1 MSTQTQISEKQLL
14 LDIQPLIQNGES
26 EKVRDMLGNYR
37 PEDIADIFWDLEMDE
52 AKFIIKV
59 VEKEKAVE
67 LIRSLDPEIQ
77 ERFFKGY
84 EAREIADDVVAY
96 LDSDDSVD
104 ILNLLPTRKAEEV
117 LSHLDDQD
125 YAKSLASMLHYDDD
139 IAGGL
144 MAKELVRVKHN
155 WTVSQCI
162 EEIRKQAEEVES
174 VHAVYV
180 VDEKDFLKGVVSL
193 KDIVLSK
200 AHTSVIEITN
210 TELISVNAYATGE
223 EVARLMNKYDLI
235 TIPVVDSMNRLIGRI
250 TIDDVVD
257 FIKEEADKDF
267 QLQAGLSESVE
278 SEDKVLILS
287 RARLPWLMVGLLG
300 GLGSSMLVSNFEGD
314 ISHLPQ
320 MAFFMPVV
328 AAMGGNAGVQ
338 SSAIIVQGLANNTL
352 KSRNIIPKLAKEF
365 TVSLINGL
373 VCSAVLLM
381 FNVLIGHSYDLS
393 MVVSIA
399 LITVIIFASLL
410 GTITPLILERFR
422 IDPALATGPFITTTN
437 DVIGLGVYF
446 MLGRIL
452 LGV

>member
-1 MSTQTQISEKQLL
+1 MSTQISEIQLL
-14 LDIQPLIQNGES
+14 NDIRPLIIDVDAAGVNELLQHH
-26 EKVRDMLGNYR
+26 R
-37 PEDIADIFWDLEMDE
+37 PEDIAEIFWNLELDE
-52 AKFIIKV
+52 AKFLIKV
-59 VEKEKAVE
+59 IDKEKAVE
-67 LIRSLDPEIQ
+67 VIRSLDEELQ
-77 ERFFKGY
+77 ERLFKGY
-84 EAREIADDVVAY
+84 DAKEIAEDVVAY

-104 ILNLLPTRKAEEV
+104 ILNLLPTQKAEEV
-117 LSHLDDQD
+117 LSYLDDQD
-125 YAKSLASMLHYDDD
+125 YAKNLAAMLHYADD

-144 MAKELVRVKHN
+144 MAKELVQVKHN

-174 VHAVYV
+174 VHAVYT
-180 VDEKDFLKGVVSL
+180 VDEKNILKGVVSL
-193 KDIVLSK
+193 KDIVLAK

-210 TELISVNAYATGE
+210 TEFISVNAYATGE
-223 EVARLMNKYDLI
+223 EVARLMSKYDLI
-235 TIPVVDSMNRLIGRI
+235 TVPVVDSMNRLIGRI

-257 FIKEEADKDF
+257 FIREEAGKDF

-287 RARLPWLMVGLLG
+287 RARLPWLMVGLIG

-314 ISHLPQ
+314 ISRLPQ
-320 MAFFMPVV
+320 IAFFMPVV

-352 KSRNIIPKLAKEF
+352 KSKNIIPKLGKEF

-373 VCSAVLLM
+373 ACSAILLL
-381 FNVLIGHSYDLS
+381 FNVILGHGYDLS

-410 GTITPLILERFR
+410 GTITPLLLVRLK

-446 MLGRIL
+446 LLGRLL
-452 LGV
+452 LGTF

>member
-1 MSTQTQISEKQLL
+1 MSNQVSEKQLL
-14 LDIQPLIQNGES
+14 LQIQPLIENQEA
-26 EKVRDMLGNYR
+26 EAVRLLLEAYR
-37 PEDIADIFWDLEMDE
+37 PEDIADIFWDIELDE

-59 VEKEKAVE
+59 VGQKEAVE
-67 LIRSLDPEIQ
+67 IIRSLDEELQ

-84 EAREIADDVVAY
+84 TAKEIADDVVSY

-117 LSHLDDQD
+117 LSYLDDQD
-125 YAKSLASMLHYDDD
+125 YAKNLASMLHYDDD
-139 IAGGL
+139 VAGGL
-144 MAKELVRVKHN
+144 MAKELVQVKHN

-162 EEIRKQAEEVES
+162 EEIRLQAEEVDS

-180 VDEKDFLKGVVSL
+180 VDDKNILNGVVSL

-210 TELISVNAYATGE
+210 TEFIAVNAYATGE

-235 TIPVVDSMNRLIGRI
+235 TIPVIDSMNRLIGRI

-267 QLQAGLSESVE
+267 QLQAGLSDSVV

-287 RARLPWLMVGLLG
+287 KARLPWLMVGLIG
-300 GLGSSMLVSNFEGD
+300 GLGSSMLVSNFETD

-352 KSRNIIPKLAKEF
+352 KSKNIMPKLAKEF

-373 VCSAVLLM
+373 ACSALLLM
-381 FNVLIGHSYDLS
+381 FNLIIGHNYDLS
-393 MVVSIA
+393 IVVSIA

-410 GTITPLILERFR
+410 GTITPLILEKFK
-422 IDPALATGPFITTTN
+422 IDPALATGPFVTTIN
-437 DVIGLGVYF
+437 DIIGLTVYF
-446 MLGRIL
+446 SLGRIL
-452 LGV
+452 LGA

>member
-1 MSTQTQISEKQLL
+1 MSNQMSEKQLL
-14 LDIQPLIQNGES
+14 NDIQPFILNSDAAGINELLQ
-26 EKVRDMLGNYR
+26 NYR
-37 PEDIADIFWDLEMDE
+37 PEDIAEIFWDLELDE
-52 AKFIIKV
+52 AKFLIKV
-59 VEKEKAVE
+59 IDKEKAVE
-67 LIRSLDPEIQ
+67 IIRSLDEELQ
-77 ERFFKGY
+77 ERLFKGY
-84 EAREIADDVVAY
+84 DASEIATDVVAY

-104 ILNLLPTRKAEEV
+104 ILNLLHTQKAEEV
-117 LSHLDDQD
+117 LSYLDDQD
-125 YAKSLASMLHYDDD
+125 YAKNLAAMLHYDDD

-144 MAKELVRVKHN
+144 MAKELVQVKHN

-174 VHAVYV
+174 VHIVYV
-180 VDEKDFLKGVVSL
+180 IDEKNILKGVVSL
-193 KDIVLSK
+193 KDIVLAK
-200 AHTSVIEITN
+200 GHASVIEITN
-210 TELISVNAYATGE
+210 TEFISVNAYATGE
-223 EVARLMNKYDLI
+223 EVARLMDKYDLI

-257 FIKEEADKDF
+257 FIREEAGKDF
-267 QLQAGLSESVE
+267 QLQAGLSENVE

-287 RARLPWLMVGLLG
+287 RARLPWLMVGLIG

-314 ISHLPQ
+314 ISKLPQ
-320 MAFFMPVV
+320 IAFFMPVV

-352 KSRNIIPKLAKEF
+352 TNKNIMPKLGKEF

-373 VCSAVLLM
+373 ACSAILLL
-381 FNVLIGHSYDLS
+381 FNVIIGHGYDLS

-410 GTITPLILERFR
+410 GTVTPLLLVRFKV
-422 IDPALATGPFITTTN
+422 DPALATGPFITTTN

-446 MLGRIL
+446 LLGRLL
-452 LGV
+452 LGSF

>member
-1 MSTQTQISEKQLL
+1 MSNQVSEKQLL
-14 LDIQPLIQNGES
+14 LQIQPLIENHEA
-26 EKVRDMLGNYR
+26 EAVRLLLEAYR
-37 PEDIADIFWDLEMDE
+37 PEDIADIFWDIELDE

-59 VEKEKAVE
+59 VGQKEAVE
-67 LIRSLDPEIQ
+67 IIRSLDEELQ

-84 EAREIADDVVAY
+84 TSKEIADDVVSY

-117 LSHLDDQD
+117 LSYLDDQD
-125 YAKSLASMLHYDDD
+125 YAKNLAAMLHYDEDV
-139 IAGGL
+139 AGGL
-144 MAKELVRVKHN
+144 MAKELFQVKHN

-162 EEIRKQAEEVES
+162 EEIRLQAEEVDS

-180 VDEKDFLKGVVSL
+180 VDDKNILNGVVSL

-210 TELISVNAYATGE
+210 TEFIAVNAYATGE

-235 TIPVVDSMNRLIGRI
+235 TIPVIDSMNRLIGRI

-267 QLQAGLSESVE
+267 QLQAGLSDSVV

-287 RARLPWLMVGLLG
+287 KARLPWLMVGLIG
-300 GLGSSMLVSNFEGD
+300 GLGSSMLVSNFETD

-352 KSRNIIPKLAKEF
+352 KSKNIMPKLAKEF

-373 VCSAVLLM
+373 ACSALLLM
-381 FNVLIGHSYDLS
+381 FNLIIGHNYDLS
-393 MVVSIA
+393 IVVSIA

-410 GTITPLILERFR
+410 GTITPLILEKFK
-422 IDPALATGPFITTTN
+422 IDPALATGPFVTTIN
-437 DVIGLGVYF
+437 DIIGLTVYF
-446 MLGRIL
+446 SLGRIL
-452 LGV
+452 LGA

>member
-1 MSTQTQISEKQLL
+1 MSNQVSEKQLL
-14 LDIQPLIQNGES
+14 LQIQPLIENQEA
-26 EKVRDMLGNYR
+26 EAVRLLLEAYR
-37 PEDIADIFWDLEMDE
+37 PEDIADIFWDIELDE

-59 VEKEKAVE
+59 VGQKEAVE
-67 LIRSLDPEIQ
+67 IIRSLDEELQ

-84 EAREIADDVVAY
+84 TAKEIADDVVSY

-117 LSHLDDQD
+117 LSYLDDQD
-125 YAKSLASMLHYDDD
+125 YAKNLASMLHYDDD
-139 IAGGL
+139 VAGGL
-144 MAKELVRVKHN
+144 MAKELVQVKHN

-162 EEIRKQAEEVES
+162 EEIRLQAEEVDS

-180 VDEKDFLKGVVSL
+180 VDDKNILNGVVSL

-200 AHTSVIEITN
+200 AHTSVIEITK
-210 TELISVNAYATGE
+210 TEFIAVNAYATGE

-235 TIPVVDSMNRLIGRI
+235 TIPVIDSMNRLIGRI

-267 QLQAGLSESVE
+267 QLQAGLSDSVV

-287 RARLPWLMVGLLG
+287 KARLPWLMVGLIG
-300 GLGSSMLVSNFEGD
+300 GLGSSMLVSNFETD

-352 KSRNIIPKLAKEF
+352 KSKNIMPKLAKEF

-373 VCSAVLLM
+373 ACSALLLM
-381 FNVLIGHSYDLS
+381 FNLIIGHNYDLS
-393 MVVSIA
+393 IVVSIA

-410 GTITPLILERFR
+410 GTITPLILEKFK
-422 IDPALATGPFITTTN
+422 IDPALATGPFVTTIN
-437 DVIGLGVYF
+437 DIIGLTVYF
-446 MLGRIL
+446 SLGRIL
-452 LGV
+452 LGA

>member
-1 MSTQTQISEKQLL
+1 MSNQVSEKQLL
-14 LDIQPLIQNGES
+14 LQVLPLIENQEA
-26 EKVRDMLGNYR
+26 EAVRLLLEAYR
-37 PEDIADIFWDLEMDE
+37 PEDIADIFWDIELDE

-59 VEKEKAVE
+59 VGQVEAVE
-67 LIRSLDPEIQ
+67 IIRSLDEELQ

-84 EAREIADDVVAY
+84 TAKEIADDVVSF

-117 LSHLDDQD
+117 LSYLDDQE
-125 YAKSLASMLHYDDD
+125 YAKNLASMLHYDDD

-144 MAKELVRVKHN
+144 MAKELVQVKHN

-162 EEIRKQAEEVES
+162 EEIRLQAEEVNS

-180 VDEKDFLKGVVSL
+180 VDDKNILKGVVSL

-210 TELISVNAYATGE
+210 TEFIAVNAYATGE

-235 TIPVVDSMNRLIGRI
+235 TIPVIDSMNRLIGRI

-267 QLQAGLSESVE
+267 QLQAGLSDSVV

-287 RARLPWLMVGLLG
+287 KARLPWLMVGLMG
-300 GLGSSMLVSNFEGD
+300 GLGSSMLVSNFETD

-352 KSRNIIPKLAKEF
+352 KSKNIMPKLAKEF

-373 VCSAVLLM
+373 VCSALLLM
-381 FNVLIGHSYDLS
+381 FNLFIGHDYDLS
-393 MVVSIA
+393 IVVSIA

-410 GTITPLILERFR
+410 GTITPLILEKFK
-422 IDPALATGPFITTTN
+422 IDPALATGPFVTTIN
-437 DVIGLGVYF
+437 DIIGLTVYF
-446 MLGRIL
+446 SLGRIL
-452 LGV
+452 LGA

>member
-1 MSTQTQISEKQLL
+1 MTTQMSEKQLL
-14 LDIQPLIQNGES
+14 NDIQPFLLNSDAEGINE
-26 EKVRDMLGNYR
+26 LLLNHR
-37 PEDIADIFWDLEMDE
+37 PEDIADIFWDLEIDE
-52 AKFIIKV
+52 AKLLIKV
-59 VEKEKAVE
+59 LNKEKAVDV
-67 LIRSLDPEIQ
+67 IRSLDEELQ
-77 ERFFKGY
+77 ERLFKGY
-84 EAREIADDVVAY
+84 NADEIAHDVVAY

-104 ILNLLPTRKAEEV
+104 ILNLLPTRKAEDV
-117 LSHLDDQD
+117 LSHLADQD
-125 YAKSLASMLHYDDD
+125 YAKNLAAMLHYADD

-144 MAKELVRVKHN
+144 MAKELIQVKHN

-162 EEIRKQAEEVES
+162 EEIRKQAEEVQS
-174 VHAVYV
+174 VHTVYV
-180 VDEKDFLKGVVSL
+180 VDDKNVLIGVVSL
-193 KDIVLSK
+193 KDIVLAK

-210 TELISVNAYATGE
+210 TELIKVNAYATGE
-223 EVARLMNKYDLI
+223 EVARLMTKYDLI

-250 TIDDVVD
+250 TIDDVID

-267 QLQAGLSESVE
+267 QYQAGLSENVE

-287 RARLPWLMVGLLG
+287 RARLPWLMIGLVG

-314 ISHLPQ
+314 ISKLPQ
-320 MAFFMPVV
+320 IAFFMPVV

-352 KSRNIIPKLAKEF
+352 KSKNIMPKLAKEF

-373 VCSAVLLM
+373 ACSALLLS
-381 FNVLIGHSYDLS
+381 FNLLLGHHYDLS

-410 GTITPLILERFR
+410 GTITPLVLERFK
-422 IDPALATGPFITTTN
+422 IDPALATGPFITTIN

-446 MLGRIL
+446 FLGRLL
-452 LGV
+452 LGAF

>member
-1 MSTQTQISEKQLL
+1 MSHQVSEKQLL
-14 LDIQPLIQNGES
+14 LQIQPLIQNQES
-26 EKVRDMLGNYR
+26 EAVRLLLEAYR
-37 PEDIADIFWDLEMDE
+37 PEDIADIFWDIELEE

-59 VEKEKAVE
+59 VGQEEAVE
-67 LIRSLDPEIQ
+67 IIRSLDEELQ

-84 EAREIADDVVAY
+84 DAKEIADDVVSY

-117 LSHLDDQD
+117 LSYLDDQE
-125 YAKSLASMLHYDDD
+125 YAKNLASMLHYDDD

-144 MAKELVRVKHN
+144 MAKELVQVKHN

-162 EEIRKQAEEVES
+162 EEIRLQAEEVNS

-180 VDEKDFLKGVVSL
+180 VDDKNILKGVVSL

-210 TELISVNAYATGE
+210 TEFIAVNAYATGE

-235 TIPVVDSMNRLIGRI
+235 TIPVIDSMNRLIGRI

-300 GLGSSMLVSNFEGD
+300 GLGSSMLVSNFETD

-352 KSRNIIPKLAKEF
+352 KSKNIMPKLAKEF

-373 VCSAVLLM
+373 VCSALLLM
-381 FNVLIGHSYDLS
+381 FNLMVGHHYNLS
-393 MVVSIA
+393 LVVSIA

-410 GTITPLILERFR
+410 GTITPLILEKFN
-422 IDPALATGPFITTTN
+422 IDPALATGPFVTTIN
-437 DVIGLGVYF
+437 DIIGLTVYF
-446 MLGRIL
+446 SLGRIL
-452 LGV
+452 LGA

>member
-1 MSTQTQISEKQLL
+1 MTTPVSEKQLL
-14 LDIQPLIQNGES
+14 PELQSLIRNADADGVKNLLE
-26 EKVRDMLGNYR
+26 DYR
-37 PEDIADIFWDLEMDE
+37 PEDIADIFWDIELDE
-52 AKFIIKV
+52 AKFLIKV
-59 VEKEKAVE
+59 IEKVKAVE
-67 LIRSLDPEIQ
+67 IIRSLDEELQ
-77 ERFFKGY
+77 ERLFKGY
-84 EAREIADDVVAY
+84 EAHEIANDVVNY

-104 ILNLLPTRKAEEV
+104 ILNLLPIRKAEEV
-117 LSHLDDQD
+117 LSHLSDQD
-125 YAKSLASMLHYDDD
+125 YAKNLAAMLHYDDD

-144 MAKELVRVKHN
+144 MAKELVQVKHN

-162 EEIRKQAEEVES
+162 EEIRQQAEEVES

-180 VDEKDFLKGVVSL
+180 VDDKNVLKGVVSL

-200 AHTSVIEITN
+200 AHTSVIEIAK
-210 TELISVNAYATGE
+210 TEYIAVNAYATGE

-287 RARLPWLMVGLLG
+287 RARLPWLMIGLVG
-300 GLGSSMLVSNFEGD
+300 GLGSSMIVSNFEGD

-352 KSRNIIPKLAKEF
+352 KSKNIMPKLAKEF
-365 TVSLINGL
+365 TVSMINGL
-373 VCSAVLLM
+373 VCSALLLM
-381 FNVLIGHSYDLS
+381 FNVLIGHGYDLS

-410 GTITPLILERFR
+410 GTITPLVLERFK

-446 MLGRIL
+446 TLGRLL
-452 LGV
+452 LGA

>member
-1 MSTQTQISEKQLL
+1 MSTQVSEKQLL
-14 LDIQPLIQNGES
+14 LQIQPLIENQEA
-26 EKVRDMLGNYR
+26 EAVRFLLEAYR
-37 PEDIADIFWDLEMDE
+37 PEDIADIFWDIELDE

-59 VEKEKAVE
+59 VGQEEAVE
-67 LIRSLDPEIQ
+67 IIRSLDEELQ

-84 EAREIADDVVAY
+84 TAKEIADDVVSY

-117 LSHLDDQD
+117 LSYLDDQD
-125 YAKSLASMLHYDDD
+125 YAKNLAAMLHYDDD
-139 IAGGL
+139 VAGGL
-144 MAKELVRVKHN
+144 MAKELVQVKHN

-162 EEIRKQAEEVES
+162 EEIRLQAEEVDS

-180 VDEKDFLKGVVSL
+180 VDDKNILKGVVSL

-210 TELISVNAYATGE
+210 TEFIAVNAYATGE

-235 TIPVVDSMNRLIGRI
+235 TIPVIDSMKRLIGRI

-267 QLQAGLSESVE
+267 QLQAGLSDSVV

-287 RARLPWLMVGLLG
+287 RARLPWLMVGLMG
-300 GLGSSMLVSNFEGD
+300 GLGSSMLVSNFETD

-352 KSRNIIPKLAKEF
+352 KSKNIMPKLAKEF

-373 VCSAVLLM
+373 VCSALLLL
-381 FNVLIGHSYDLS
+381 FNLIIGHHYDLS
-393 MVVSIA
+393 LVVSIA

-410 GTITPLILERFR
+410 GTITPLILEKFN
-422 IDPALATGPFITTTN
+422 IDPALATGPFVTTIN
-437 DVIGLGVYF
+437 DIIGLTVYF
-446 MLGRIL
+446 SLGRIL
-452 LGV
+452 LGA

>member
-1 MSTQTQISEKQLL
+1 
-14 LDIQPLIQNGES
+14 
-26 EKVRDMLGNYR
+26 V
-37 PEDIADIFWDLEMDE
+37 
-52 AKFIIKV
+52 
-59 VEKEKAVE
+59 
-67 LIRSLDPEIQ
+67 
-77 ERFFKGY
+77 
-84 EAREIADDVVAY
+84 
-96 LDSDDSVD
+96 
-104 ILNLLPTRKAEEV
+104 
-117 LSHLDDQD
+117 
-125 YAKSLASMLHYDDD
+125 
-139 IAGGL
+139 AGGL
-144 MAKELVRVKHN
+144 MAKELVQVKHN

-162 EEIRKQAEEVES
+162 EEIRLQAEEVDS

-180 VDEKDFLKGVVSL
+180 VDDKNILNGVVSL

-210 TELISVNAYATGE
+210 TEFIAVNAYATGE

-235 TIPVVDSMNRLIGRI
+235 TIPVIDSMNRLIGRI

-267 QLQAGLSESVE
+267 QLQAGLSDSVV

-287 RARLPWLMVGLLG
+287 KARLPWLMVGLIG
-300 GLGSSMLVSNFEGD
+300 GLGSSMLVSNFETD

-352 KSRNIIPKLAKEF
+352 KSKNIMPKLAKEF

-373 VCSAVLLM
+373 ACSALLLM
-381 FNVLIGHSYDLS
+381 FNLIIGHNYDLS
-393 MVVSIA
+393 IVVSIA

-410 GTITPLILERFR
+410 GTITPLILEKFK
-422 IDPALATGPFITTTN
+422 IDPALATGPFVTTIN
-437 DVIGLGVYF
+437 DIIGLTVYF
-446 MLGRIL
+446 SLGRIL
-452 LGV
+452 LGA

>member
-1 MSTQTQISEKQLL
+1 MSTQVSEKELL
-14 LDIQPLIQNGES
+14 LKLRPFLEGQDSEGLITELES
-26 EKVRDMLGNYR
+26 YR
-37 PEDIADIFWDLEMDE
+37 PEDIAEIFWDIELDD
-52 AKFIIKV
+52 AKFLIKV
-59 VEKEKAVE
+59 IEKQKAVE
-67 LIRSLDPEIQ
+67 VIRSLDPELQ
-77 ERFFKGY
+77 ERLFKGY
-84 EAREIADDVVAY
+84 EPKEIADDVVSY

-104 ILNLLPTRKAEEV
+104 ILNILPTRKAEQV
-117 LSHLDDQD
+117 LAFIDDQE
-125 YAKSLASMLHYDDD
+125 YAKNLAAMLHYDDD

-144 MAKELVRVKHN
+144 MAKELVQVKHN

-162 EEIRKQAEEVES
+162 EEIRTQAEEVDS

-180 VDEKDFLKGVVSL
+180 VDERNILKGVVSL
-193 KDIVLSK
+193 KDIVLAK

-210 TELISVNAYATGE
+210 TEYIAVNAYATGE
-223 EVARLMNKYDLI
+223 EVARLMTKYDLI

-287 RARLPWLMVGLLG
+287 RARLPWLMVGLIG

-314 ISHLPQ
+314 ISNLPKI
-320 MAFFMPVV
+320 AFFMPVV

-352 KSRNIIPKLAKEF
+352 KSKNILPKLGKEF
-365 TVSLINGL
+365 TVAMINGL
-373 VCSAVLLM
+373 VCSALLLM
-381 FNVLIGHSYDLS
+381 FNLIIGHGYNLS

-399 LITVIIFASLL
+399 LITVIVFASLL
-410 GTITPLILERFR
+410 GTITPLILERFK
-422 IDPALATGPFITTTN
+422 IDPALATGPFITTIN

-446 MLGRIL
+446 SLGRLL
-452 LGV
+452 LGI

>member
-1 MSTQTQISEKQLL
+1 MTTPVSEKQLL
-14 LDIQPLIQNGES
+14 PELQSLIRNADAEGVKNLLE
-26 EKVRDMLGNYR
+26 DYR
-37 PEDIADIFWDLEMDE
+37 PEDIADIFWDIELDE
-52 AKFIIKV
+52 AKFLIKV
-59 VEKEKAVE
+59 IEKVKAVE
-67 LIRSLDPEIQ
+67 IIRSLDEELQ
-77 ERFFKGY
+77 ERLFKGY
-84 EAREIADDVVAY
+84 EAYEIANDVVNY

-104 ILNLLPTRKAEEV
+104 ILNLLPIRKAEEV
-117 LSHLDDQD
+117 LSHLSDQD
-125 YAKSLASMLHYDDD
+125 YAKNLAAMLHYDDD

-144 MAKELVRVKHN
+144 MAKELVQVKHN

-180 VDEKDFLKGVVSL
+180 VDDKNVLKGVVSL

-200 AHTSVIEITN
+200 AHTSVIEIAK
-210 TELISVNAYATGE
+210 TEYIAVNAYATGE

-287 RARLPWLMVGLLG
+287 RARLPWLMIGLVG
-300 GLGSSMLVSNFEGD
+300 GLGSSMIVSNFEGD

-352 KSRNIIPKLAKEF
+352 KSKNIMPKLAKEF
-365 TVSLINGL
+365 TVSMINGL
-373 VCSAVLLM
+373 VCSALLLM
-381 FNVLIGHSYDLS
+381 FNVLIGHGYDLS

-410 GTITPLILERFR
+410 GTITPLVLERFK

-446 MLGRIL
+446 TLGRLL
-452 LGV
+452 LGA